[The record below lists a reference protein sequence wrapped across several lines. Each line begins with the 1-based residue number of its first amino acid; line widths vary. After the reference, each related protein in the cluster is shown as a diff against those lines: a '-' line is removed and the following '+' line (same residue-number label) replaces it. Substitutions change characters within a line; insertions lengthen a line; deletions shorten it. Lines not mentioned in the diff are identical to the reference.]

1 MPNMRGQNLN
11 LAFGTEV
18 IYDDAEFYIGDN
30 DKTGIVGV
38 NGAGKTTLFRVLLG
52 EQPLDSGKIHIGS
65 ARLGYLPQ
73 EIGFADKQKTVWDY
87 LFDARP
93 VRETE
98 ARLSELYDELAIADE
113 SQHDELLREVS
124 ILQSRLDEYD
134 AYNAENTLL
143 ELIYDMSIE
152 NELLGM
158 KLGELSGGQKS
169 KIAFAHVLFSNPQ
182 ILLLDE
188 PTNHLDASTKDF
200 VTSYLKSYKGSV
212 LIISHDAEFLNA
224 VVNKILFVNKV
235 THKTSVYDGNYTAF
249 KRKYAQEQLLK
260 ELRITQQEQE
270 IKKLSDFVQRA
281 RQASRT
287 NHNLKRMGQDREVKL
302 AKAIAALEKRDRE
315 YKHVKIKLEPK
326 TQSGKIPL
334 EVKNLAFRYDG
345 KQNLYDDLS
354 FMLNANERFLIV
366 GENGVGKSTLL
377 KLIMGILQPKSG
389 EIKFSQK
396 TEIAYYAQELELLD
410 LDKTVLQNTD
420 ADGYTELQL
429 RNILGNFLFQGDAVF
444 KKVSTLSP
452 GEKARVSLCK
462 LLLAR
467 ANLLI
472 LDEPTNHLD
481 PDTQAIIGENFRD
494 YTGTILLV
502 SHNADFAEQIGITRM
517 LVLPDGKIVDYS
529 KELLAYYYIL
539 NTDFI

>member
-1 MPNMRGQNLN
+1 MRGQNLN

-38 NGAGKTTLFRVLLG
+38 NGVGKTTLFRVLLG

>member
-1 MPNMRGQNLN
+1 MRGQNLN

-52 EQPLDSGKIHIGS
+52 EQPLDGGKIHIGS

-444 KKVSTLSP
+444 KKVSTLSL

>member
-1 MPNMRGQNLN
+1 MRGQNLN

-52 EQPLDSGKIHIGS
+52 EQPLDGGKIHIGS

-124 ILQSRLDEYD
+124 VLQSRLDEYD

-188 PTNHLDASTKDF
+188 PTNHLDASTKVF

>member
-1 MPNMRGQNLN
+1 MRGQNLN

-38 NGAGKTTLFRVLLG
+38 NGAGKTTLFRILLG
-52 EQPLDSGKIHIGS
+52 EQPLDGGKILIGS

-124 ILQSRLDEYD
+124 VLQSRLDEYD

>member
-1 MPNMRGQNLN
+1 M
-11 LAFGTEV
+11 

-52 EQPLDSGKIHIGS
+52 EQPLDGGKIHIGS

-389 EIKFSQK
+389 EIKNRKK

>member
-38 NGAGKTTLFRVLLG
+38 NGVGKTTLFRVLLG

>member
-1 MPNMRGQNLN
+1 MRGQNLN

-38 NGAGKTTLFRVLLG
+38 NGVGKTTLFRVLLG

-224 VVNKILFVNKV
+224 VVNKILFVNRV

-315 YKHVKIKLEPK
+315 YKHVKTKLEPK

>member
-1 MPNMRGQNLN
+1 MRGQNLN

-52 EQPLDSGKIHIGS
+52 EQPLDGGKIHIGS

-377 KLIMGILQPKSG
+377 KLIMGILRPKSG

>member
-1 MPNMRGQNLN
+1 MRGQNLN

-52 EQPLDSGKIHIGS
+52 EQPLDGGKIHIGS

-377 KLIMGILQPKSG
+377 KLIMGILRPKSG

-472 LDEPTNHLD
+472 LDEQTNHLD

>member
-1 MPNMRGQNLN
+1 MRGQNLN

-52 EQPLDSGKIHIGS
+52 EQPLDGGKIHIGS

-420 ADGYTELQL
+420 ADGSTELQL

>member
-1 MPNMRGQNLN
+1 MRGQNLN

-52 EQPLDSGKIHIGS
+52 EQPLDGGKIHIGS

-73 EIGFADKQKTVWDY
+73 EIGFADKQETVWDY

>member
-1 MPNMRGQNLN
+1 MRGQNLN

-52 EQPLDSGKIHIGS
+52 EQPLDGGKIHIGS

-224 VVNKILFVNKV
+224 AVNKILFVNKV